1 VPDVVLVTGRVM
13 PHGPAVENQI
23 LVDALAQR
31 GLEAVIEPWG
41 SPESMSAR
49 LVVVRTT
56 WDYTDNLPEFLGWL
70 RAAAAA
76 TSVVN
81 PAEIIE
87 WNAHKSY
94 LLDLAYAAVP
104 VMPTELVAHGASAAE
119 QHEVLEEYDGPVVI
133 KPAVSVGAIGAIR
146 AAAASETAAAHLRG
160 LVESGD
166 ALIQPFEPGVAEGE
180 VSLMYFGGDYSHAVR
195 KIPADGDYR
204 VQVFY
209 GGLVEPHV
217 ASDVERQVA
226 EVALAA
232 VPAEL
237 AYARVDLVPTSRGP
251 VLMELELIEPQLFLD
266 EPGEPAAAFADH
278 LASIATGDAG

>member
-1 VPDVVLVTGRVM
+1 
-13 PHGPAVENQI
+13 
-23 LVDALAQR
+23 
-31 GLEAVIEPWG
+31 
-41 SPESMSAR
+41 
-49 LVVVRTT
+49 
-56 WDYTDNLPEFLGWL
+56 
-70 RAAAAA
+70 
-76 TSVVN
+76 
-81 PAEIIE
+81 
-87 WNAHKSY
+87 
-94 LLDLAYAAVP
+94 
-104 VMPTELVAHGASAAE
+104 
-119 QHEVLEEYDGPVVI
+119 VI
-133 KPAVSVGAIGAIR
+133 KPAVSVAAIGAVR

-217 ASDVERQVA
+217 AADAERQVA
-226 EVALAA
+226 EAALAA

-278 LASIATGDAG
+278 LVSIAAGDAG